1 MRQHWNLE
9 GVHKDWDLS
18 TSSCMGRESTSTSPQ
33 LAGGLLRFC
42 SSPAR
47 QAKTAVAKKAADGA
61 AQVPTRGR
69 AISTLDIGLQV
80 LLSTR
85 T

>member
-33 LAGGLLRFC
+33 LAGGLLQFC
-42 SSPAR
+42 SSPVR
-47 QAKTAVAKKAADGA
+47 QAKKAVAKKAADGA
-61 AQVPTRGR
+61 RRSGPRY
-69 AISTLDIGLQV
+69 
-80 LLSTR
+80 
-85 T
+85 